1 MNGYIIS
8 LGCCKN
14 LVDSEQIC
22 GLLASGGVKFVSRPS
37 LADFILI
44 NTCGF
49 IESAKKEAIE
59 TILDIADYK
68 NRKDMKLIVTGC
80 LAQRYLDDLKHDMP
94 EVDRFISIDEYKDL
108 AKIFNEVLGLNI
120 TQTYGKNVRMRS
132 NNPWMAYLK
141 LGDGCDNRCAYCAIP
156 LIRGPYHSFA
166 MEDLVAEATR
176 LAKDG
181 VKELVLI
188 AQDTTR
194 YGTDYENRPRLLKE
208 LLKQLQTIDELKWI
222 RILYMYP
229 DEIDEALLDTM
240 ASCDKV
246 IPYFD
251 IPMQHGNDR
260 MLKIMNRRGS
270 VQDCKDLVAMI
281 RSKFA
286 NPILRTTMIVGFPS
300 ETEDEFNDLL
310 DFIRDVKWDHL
321 GAFTYSDE
329 EDTLAFEMD
338 GKIEQE
344 VMDDRLN
351 RLMEVQYEVFQ
362 EKVNAMIGTTMEV
375 LVEKHD
381 GLTKLYY
388 GRAKYNAPDDV
399 DGNIVFSSECP
410 ISLGD
415 FVTVKIKRNK
425 GFDLIAEVVKEGE

>member
-22 GLLASGGVKFVSRPS
+22 GLLASGGVTFVSRPS

-49 IESAKKEAIE
+49 IESAKKEAID
-59 TILDIADYK
+59 TILDMADYK
-68 NRKDMKLIVTGC
+68 QRKNVKLIVTGC
-80 LAQRYLDDLKHDMP
+80 LAQRYLEDLKHDMP
-94 EVDRFISIDEYKDL
+94 EVDRFISIDEYENL
-108 AKIFNEVLGLNI
+108 STIFNEVLGLKI
-120 TQTYGKNVRMRS
+120 VKTYGKECRLRS

-156 LIRGPYHSFA
+156 LIRGPYHSFDMDSLVQQA
-166 MEDLVAEATR
+166 KDLVA
-176 LAKDG
+176 DG
-181 VKELVLI
+181 VKEIVLI

-194 YGTDYENRPRLLKE
+194 YGTDYQGKPRLLKE
-208 LLKQLQTIDELKWI
+208 LLKQLQLIDELKWI

-240 ASCDKV
+240 AQCNKV

-270 VQDCKDLVAMI
+270 VADCKHLVEMI
-281 RSKFA
+281 RSKFDK
-286 NPILRTTMIVGFPS
+286 PILRTTMIVGFPS
-300 ETEDEFNDLL
+300 ETEEEFNDLL
-310 DFIRDVKWDHL
+310 GFVKEVKWDHL

-329 EDTLAFEMD
+329 EDTLAYDMD
-338 GKIEQE
+338 GKIDQE
-344 VMDDRLN
+344 VMDQRLN
-351 RLMEVQYEVFQ
+351 RLMDVQYEIFK
-362 EKVNAMIGTTMEV
+362 EKVDQMIGTTMEV
-375 LVEKHD
+375 LVEKQD

-388 GRAKYNAPDDV
+388 GRGHYNAPDDV
-399 DGNIVFSSECP
+399 DGNIVFSSQQP
-410 ISLGD
+410 LKLGE
-415 FVTVKIKRNK
+415 FVLVKIKRNK
-425 GFDLIAEVVKEGE
+425 GFDLIGEVVEGE